1 MRLIGWIFFLSG
13 IWSVW
18 KALADKESL
27 GMGGVFM
34 LIIGVLLL
42 TPRGRALAAWIGGG
56 VLTGFCL
63 TGGAVFLAFG
73 AMALLAYWQFLAEGM
88 MIPVR
93 SITIPLLFVG
103 WGFFLVLLGV
113 IRLVRQYRGS

>member
-42 TPRGRALAAWIGGG
+42 TPRGRALAGWIGGG

-73 AMALLAYWQFLAEGM
+73 AMALLAYWEIIAAGS
-88 MIPVR
+88 MIPVQ
-93 SITIPLLFVG
+93 SVAVPLLFVG
-103 WGFFLVLLGV
+103 CGLFLVLLGV
-113 IRLVRQYRGS
+113 IRLLKQYRS

>member
-34 LIIGVLLL
+34 LIIGVSLL

-63 TGGAVFLAFG
+63 TGGALFLAFG
-73 AMALLAYWQFLAEGM
+73 AMALLAYWEIIAAGS
-88 MIPVR
+88 MIPVQ
-93 SITIPLLFVG
+93 SVAVPLLFVG
-103 WGFFLVLLGV
+103 LGLFLVFLGV